1 MSTQNVSTLSPAAKK
16 KRMEFWATLLLFGVT
31 FVWGFTFVLTQ
42 NLLKEM
48 QASDMMAWRF
58 GIAAVIMFAVN
69 PKAIINLPKRHKI
82 HGIYLGIALGTGYL
96 FQLYGLSRTSATA
109 SGFITGMFVV
119 LTPIL
124 AGILLK
130 EPIGRTA
137 WLAVL
142 ITTVGLGFLALKGW
156 SIGNGEL
163 FTLACAFFFSLHI
176 IGLDKWSKTDYVY
189 GLTAMQIII
198 VFIFNLVASSFDGGI
213 QRPPTKDVWIAI
225 TFLAVVATCIGYFA
239 QTWVQSSIGPTRT
252 AIILTMEPVFS
263 GIAGVTVGSDVLTK
277 KMVIGA
283 ALILLGTYVVE
294 LGPRHSAEG
303 THPHLEP

>member
-1 MSTQNVSTLSPAAKK
+1 MSSQKVKTLSPAAKK
-16 KRMEFWATLLLFGVT
+16 KQMEFWATLLLIGVT
-31 FVWGFTFVLTQ
+31 FVWGFTFVTTQ

-48 QASDMMAWRF
+48 QASDIMVWRF
-58 GIAAVIMFAVN
+58 GIAAIVMFAVN

-82 HGIYLGIALGTGYL
+82 HGIYLGIALGTGYI
-96 FQLYGLSRTSATA
+96 FQLTGLSKTSATA
-109 SGFITGMFVV
+109 SGFITGLFVV

-124 AGILLK
+124 AGLLLK
-130 EPIGRTA
+130 EPIERTA

-156 SIGNGEL
+156 SIGPGEL
-163 FTLACAFFFSLHI
+163 LTLACAFFFSLHI

-189 GLTAMQIII
+189 GLTAMQIIV
-198 VFIFNLVASSFDGGI
+198 VFAFNLITSTIGGGVST
-213 QRPPTKDVWIAI
+213 PPSKDVFGAI
-225 TFLAVVATCIGYFA
+225 IFLALVATCIGYFA

-263 GIAGVTVGSDVLTK
+263 GIAGVTIGSDVLTK
-277 KMVIGA
+277 RMVIGGI
-283 ALILLGTYVVE
+283 LILLGTYVVE